1 MSRAANR
8 ANEVTVSFAD
18 AALSF
23 ALPPGATLEDIA
35 LRIAAV
41 AQHHFGGPIA
51 VNVKLRH

>member
-1 MSRAANR
+1 MSLAANR

-18 AALSF
+18 AALVF

-35 LRIAAV
+35 LRIAEV
-41 AQHHFGGPIA
+41 AHHHCGRPVA